1 MPPTKAMHD
10 RNLFFVFIDF
20 LMMGL
25 LVLNLA
31 LITFDWIF
39 VIPLNSSF
47 FASELPTFFTFY
59 KTQIHTNFFDIDMA
73 FVAVFLIEFLIS
85 WMVAIGRKTYHKWF
99 FYPFIHWYDL
109 VGCIPLSSF
118 RFVRILR
125 VFMIFYRLHQL
136 QVIDLSKSFIYATM
150 KKYYE
155 ILVEEVSDRVVTNI
169 IEEMQEEMR
178 RGGPVLD
185 TIVGDVLRPKQTLIV
200 DWYSRRIGDA
210 ARINFARRK
219 SEVQSYINNSIGDA
233 FRKNEVIKRLE
244 RVPGIGKGLSETLE
258 QSISGIIF
266 NIIENAMAD
275 LASDRNRPLVEEA
288 TEIVFGAIETRD
300 DEDQLHDIVLDTLIE
315 ILEVVKTEMVQVK
328 RWKLR
333 ELAEANE
340 KAANGS

>member
-1 MPPTKAMHD
+1 MPDKKALQE
-10 RNLFFVFIDF
+10 RNLFFVLIDF

-31 LITFDWIF
+31 LIIFDWIF
-39 VIPLNSSF
+39 VIPLINAF

-59 KTQIHTNFFDIDMA
+59 KTQIHTNFFEIDMA

-85 WMVAIGRKTYHKWF
+85 WIVAVGRKTYHRWF
-99 FYPFIHWYDL
+99 FYPFIHWYDV

-125 VFMIFYRLHQL
+125 MFMILYRLQQL
-136 QVIDLSKSFIYATM
+136 QVIDLSKSFIYATI

-169 IEEMQEEMR
+169 IEEMQEEIS

-200 DWYSRRIGDA
+200 DWFSRRIGDA
-210 ARINFARRK
+210 ARINFDRRK
-219 SEVQSYINNSIGDA
+219 SEVQSYVKDTIGEA
-233 FRKNEVIKRLE
+233 FQKNDVIKKVE
-244 RVPGIGKGLSETLE
+244 RVPMIGKGLSETLE
-258 QSISGIIF
+258 QSIGNIIF

-275 LASDRNRPLVEEA
+275 LASDRNRPVVEEA
-288 TEIVFGAIETRD
+288 TDIVFGAIETRD
-300 DEDQLHDIVLDTLIE
+300 DDQLHGIVLETLIE

-333 ELAEANE
+333 ELAETNE
-340 KAANGS
+340 KAANKS